1 MATAALAL
9 SAPGAQA
16 AMLGTDAQVGSNAPT
31 PAVGPVGGPESSP
44 FSWADAG
51 LGAAA
56 MVLIVGAGLGS
67 VRLSRLTRTAQQ
79 SLRTS

>member
-16 AMLGTDAQVGSNAPT
+16 AMLGPDVQVGNTPT
-31 PAVGPVGGPESSP
+31 PTVAPPAGPETSP

-56 MVLIVGAGLGS
+56 MVLIVGAGVGS
-67 VRLSRLTRTAQQ
+67 VRLSRLMRDAQQ